1 MICHECGKE
10 LNDNI
15 RICPVCNV
23 VLIETGGF
31 FDKLAKIEGYLLSIC
46 LAIMVIMVLF
56 QIFLRNFFSSG
67 IAGGDAIVRHMLLW
81 VGFLGAGLATRGGM
95 HIRIDLAS
103 KILSPKHM
111 QFARVFTDIFSV
123 IVGSLLVYASF
134 NFVKLEY
141 KAADELLF
149 MHIPIWMMESIIPI
163 GFLII
168 TLRFASKGVQNFL
181 RLVKET

>member
-1 MICHECGKE
+1 
-10 LNDNI
+10 
-15 RICPVCNV
+15 
-23 VLIETGGF
+23 
-31 FDKLAKIEGYLLSIC
+31 
-46 LAIMVIMVLF
+46 
-56 QIFLRNFFSSG
+56 
-67 IAGGDAIVRHMLLW
+67 MLLW

-95 HIRIDLAS
+95 HIRIDIAS
-103 KILSPKHM
+103 KILSPKGM
-111 QFARVFTDIFSV
+111 QVARVFTDIFSV

-149 MHIPIWMMESIIPI
+149 MHVPIWIMESIIPI